1 MNERHQAGGG
11 DAPLSLR
18 DYLSV
23 LRRRKWVIL
32 LCVVVVTGVA
42 LAYSLIQN
50 PVYEASSKVLLS
62 RQNLASR
69 LTGVPESSAS
79 TENEVFV
86 NTQAT
91 VARVP
96 AIAKG
101 VIEKLGLTGLTPNQ
115 FLSDSSVSSSP
126 ESEILTFKVRN
137 GDPELASREATAY
150 AHQYSK
156 YRQQQDTASLGVA
169 QEGVEAKIQRL
180 KDSGE
185 KGTTFYNSL
194 LNREQQLQTIATLQ
208 TANTTVV
215 EAATEAP
222 KVGPKTARNVVLG
235 LLVGLVFGVGL
246 AFLIEALDTRIRSAE
261 DLEERL
267 GMRLIARVPALP
279 KTTGP
284 GHQPMLTESMSPN
297 AEAYRILRTNLD
309 FLTLDQPSRSI
320 LITSALEQEGKT
332 TTAVNL
338 AIAYAQAGK
347 RVALVD
353 LDLRKPRIHDLL
365 KTPFQPG
372 LADVLRGAVPL
383 EEALSPVSIEALGG
397 GGGGGD
403 LGMAQGSLE
412 VLTSGSL
419 PPNPGDLA
427 SSERLSALLA
437 EISERVDL
445 VLIDSPPMLHVGDAA
460 SLSSNVD
467 AVVIVARMQR
477 LRRANVSELHRMLG
491 TTRVLKLGFVLTGVE
506 RGEAYGYGGYGYGP
520 QSGNGQSVRSG
531 QAGQSSPNL

>member
-11 DAPLSLR
+11 DAPLTLR

-32 LCVVVVTGVA
+32 LCLVVVTGLA

-50 PVYEASSKVLLS
+50 PVYEASSRVLLS

-96 AIAKG
+96 AIAEG
-101 VIEKLGLTGLTPNQ
+101 VIQKLGLTGLTPKQ
-115 FLSDSSVSSSP
+115 FLSESSVSSSP
-126 ESEILTFKVRN
+126 ESEILTFKVTS
-137 GDPELASREATAY
+137 GDPELAAREATAY

-180 KDSGE
+180 KESGE
-185 KGTTFYNSL
+185 AGTTFYNSL
-194 LNREQQLQTIATLQ
+194 RNREQQLQTIATLQ

-235 LLVGLVFGVGL
+235 LFVGLIVGVGL

-261 DLEERL
+261 ELEERL
-267 GMRLIARVPALP
+267 GMRLIGRVPALP

-284 GHQPMLTESMSPN
+284 GHQPMLTEPMSPN
-297 AEAYRILRTNLD
+297 AEAYRIVRTNLD
-309 FLTLDQPSRSI
+309 FLTLDHPCRSI

-332 TTAVNL
+332 TTATNL
-338 AIAYAQAGK
+338 ALACAQAGK

-353 LDLRKPRIHDLL
+353 LDLRKPRVHDLL
-365 KTPFQPG
+365 KVPFQPG
-372 LADVLRGAVPL
+372 LAEVLRGAVPL
-383 EEALSPVSIEALGG
+383 DEALSSVSIEPLGG
-397 GGGGGD
+397 GDSGSD
-403 LGMAQGSLE
+403 LGMARGSLE

-427 SSERLSALLA
+427 SSERLSTLLA

-445 VLIDSPPMLHVGDAA
+445 VLVDSPPMLHVGDAA
-460 SLSSNVD
+460 SLSTSVD

-477 LRRANVSELHRMLG
+477 LRRANVSEIHRMLG

-506 RGEAYGYGGYGYGP
+506 RGEAYGYGGYGYGS
-520 QSGNGQSVRSG
+520 QNGYG
-531 QAGQSSPNL
+531 QGVGTGQVGQSSPNL

>member
-11 DAPLSLR
+11 DAPLTLR

-101 VIEKLGLTGLTPNQ
+101 VIEKLGLTDVTPEQ
-115 FLSDSSVSSSP
+115 FLSESSVSSSP
-126 ESEILTFKVRN
+126 ESEILTFKVAN
-137 GDPELASREATAY
+137 GDPELAAREATAY

-156 YRQQQDTASLGVA
+156 YRQKQDTASLDVA

-180 KDSGE
+180 KDAGE
-185 KGTTFYNSL
+185 EGTAFYNSL

-215 EAATEAP
+215 EASTEAP
-222 KVGPKTARNVVLG
+222 KVSPKTSRNVVLG
-235 LLVGLVFGVGL
+235 FVVGLVVGIGL

-261 DLEERL
+261 ELEDRL
-267 GMRLIARVPALP
+267 GMRLIGRVPALP

-284 GHQPMLTESMSPN
+284 GHQPMLTEPMSPN

-309 FLTLDQPSRSI
+309 FLTLDQPCRSI

-332 TTAVNL
+332 TTAANL
-338 AIAYAQAGK
+338 AVACAQAGK

-353 LDLRKPRIHDLL
+353 LDLRKPRVHALL
-365 KTPFQPG
+365 DVPFNPG
-372 LADVLRGAVPL
+372 LADVLRGVVPL
-383 EEALSPVSIEALGG
+383 DEALTAVSVEPSGG
-397 GGGGGD
+397 GDGGSD

-412 VLTSGSL
+412 VLTSGSV

-427 SSERLSALLA
+427 SSGRLSTLLA
-437 EISERVDL
+437 EISEKVDL
-445 VLIDSPPMLHVGDAA
+445 VVIDSPPMLHVGDAA

-477 LRRANVSELHRMLG
+477 LRRANVSEIHRMLG
-491 TTRVLKLGFVLTGVE
+491 TMRVLKLGFVLTGVE
-506 RGEAYGYGGYGYGP
+506 RGEAYGYGGYGYGS
-520 QSGNGQSVRSG
+520 QNGDGQGVGSG
-531 QAGQSSPNL
+531 QVGQSSPNL

>member
-11 DAPLSLR
+11 DAPLTLR

-32 LCVVVVTGVA
+32 LSVLVVTGVA

-96 AIAKG
+96 AIAEG
-101 VIEKLGLTGLTPNQ
+101 VIQKLGLTGVTSKQ
-115 FLSDSSVSSSP
+115 FLSESSVSSSP
-126 ESEILTFKVRN
+126 ESEILTFKVAS

-156 YRQQQDTASLGVA
+156 YRQKQDTASLGVA

-185 KGTTFYNSL
+185 EGTTFYNSL

-235 LLVGLVFGVGL
+235 LLVGLVVGVGL
-246 AFLIEALDTRIRSAE
+246 AFLIEALDTRIRGAE
-261 DLEERL
+261 ELEERL
-267 GMRLIARVPALP
+267 GIRLIGRVPALP
-279 KTTGP
+279 KATGP
-284 GHQPMLTESMSPN
+284 GHQPMLTEPSSPN

-309 FLTLDQPSRSI
+309 FLTLDRPCRSI

-332 TTAVNL
+332 TTATNL
-338 AIAYAQAGK
+338 ALACAQAGK

-353 LDLRKPRIHDLL
+353 LDLRKPRVHDLL
-365 KTPFQPG
+365 KAPFQPG

-383 EEALSPVSIEALGG
+383 DEALSPVSIEPLGG
-397 GGGGGD
+397 GDGGSD

-427 SSERLSALLA
+427 SSERLSTLLA

-445 VLIDSPPMLHVGDAA
+445 VLVDSPPMLHVGDAA
-460 SLSSNVD
+460 SLSTNVD

-477 LRRANVSELHRMLG
+477 LRRANVSEMHRMLG
-491 TTRVLKLGFVLTGVE
+491 TMRVLKLGFVLTGVE
-506 RGEAYGYGGYGYGP
+506 RGEAYGYGGYGYGS
-520 QSGNGQSVRSG
+520 QNGHGQGVGSG
-531 QAGQSSPNL
+531 QVGQSSPNI